1 MTVFV
6 VKMYGSLSFS
16 WKMSFQKN
24 KNQYPALTLQPIL
37 TLGIFSSI
45 VATKLASVSTL
56 LERTSTE
63 GRFS

>member
-1 MTVFV
+1 
-6 VKMYGSLSFS
+6 
-16 WKMSFQKN
+16 MSFQKN